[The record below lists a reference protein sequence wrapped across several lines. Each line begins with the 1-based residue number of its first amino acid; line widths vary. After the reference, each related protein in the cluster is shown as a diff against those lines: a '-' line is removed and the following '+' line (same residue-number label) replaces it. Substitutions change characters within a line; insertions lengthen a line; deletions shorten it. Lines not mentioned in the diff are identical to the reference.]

1 MLIYGVIKVMSLR
14 FETIAL
20 VGRPQTA
27 DLENTLSAMAAWLEA
42 RRIEVVVE
50 ESIASCHRLCAWKA
64 MNFSEIAHIA
74 DLVIAVGGDG
84 TLLGAARQIGPQEV
98 PLLGINHGRVGFV
111 TDIPLSQWEAGL
123 QSVLAGNYAIERR
136 GLISAS
142 VSRAGQPVWST
153 LAVNDVVVNRSSR
166 AGMIELEVEVDGEHM
181 ATQRADGLI
190 VASPTGST
198 AYALSANGPI
208 LHPRLR
214 GFIMV
219 PIAPQSLS
227 NRPICLPDDVSITV
241 RVVEGREPRVSGDMQ
256 VFSDLHIDDDINI
269 KHAPHAMR
277 LVHPKGYSYFGTLR
291 SKLNWHEPPLYETP
305 RR

>member
-1 MLIYGVIKVMSLR
+1 MVHDPQNSKRIYGVIKVMILR

-20 VGRPQTA
+20 IGRPQTA
-27 DLENTLSAMAAWLEA
+27 GLERTLSAIAAWLD
-42 RRIEVVVE
+42 RRGIAVVIGE
-50 ESIASCHRLCAWKA
+50 TIAECPSPSA
-64 MNFSEIAHIA
+64 F
-74 DLVIAVGGDG
+74 IAVGGDG

-123 QSVLAGNYAIERR
+123 HTVLAGDFDIERR
-136 GLISAS
+136 GLISAT
-142 VSRAGQPVWST
+142 VSREGNPVWST

-214 GFIMV
+214 GFILV

-227 NRPICLPDDVSITV
+227 NRPICLPDDVSITI

-256 VFSDLHIDDDINI
+256 VFSDLHIGDDIQI
-269 KHAPHAMR
+269 QHAPHAMR

>member
-1 MLIYGVIKVMSLR
+1 MILR

-20 VGRPQTA
+20 IGRPQTA
-27 DLENTLSAMAAWLEA
+27 GLERTLTAIAAWLDA
-42 RRIEVVVE
+42 RGIVVVIE
-50 ESIASCHRLCAWKA
+50 ESIADCPSLSTWKGVSF
-64 MNFSEIAHIA
+64 NEIAHRA

-123 QSVLAGNYAIERR
+123 QTVLAGDFAIERR
-136 GLISAS
+136 GLISAT
-142 VSRAGQPVWST
+142 VSRDGQPVWST

-214 GFIMV
+214 GFILV

-227 NRPICLPDDVSITV
+227 NRPICLPDDVSITI

-256 VFSDLHIDDDINI
+256 VFSDLHIDDDIEI